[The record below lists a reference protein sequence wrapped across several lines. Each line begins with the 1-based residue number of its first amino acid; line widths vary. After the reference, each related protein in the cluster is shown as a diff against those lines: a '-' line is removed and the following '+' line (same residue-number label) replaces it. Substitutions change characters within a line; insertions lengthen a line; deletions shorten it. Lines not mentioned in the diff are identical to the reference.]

1 MRTVFLKK
9 ICNVVAAAAVG
20 LSCSSFALAQ
30 EVSGKLGHSMPPD
43 HPQAVAMVKFSE
55 LVGQYTQNRVKIQVF
70 PSAGL
75 GSDDK
80 MLQATQSGTQEVY
93 YGAYAAIAGSVKEL
107 GIFDFPFLF
116 ENMKE
121 VDTVM
126 NGKMG
131 QKVFDK
137 MLPLGLVGLGW
148 TEAGFRN
155 LTNSKHPVKTADDI
169 AGLKIRV
176 MPNKVALDTWK
187 ALGANPTPM
196 AFSEIFTA
204 LEIKAIDAEENPLI
218 LIYTNKFHEVNK
230 YITVTNHVYTPC
242 GIVVNKKFWDKIKP
256 EDQQAM
262 KKAGLESLKFHRG
275 LMDAANKDVIAKLEA
290 AGAKIEILP
299 PVEVNKLRE
308 KTKPVIDTY
317 TKLIGED
324 FVKEF
329 YAEIQK
335 VRAAK

>member
-1 MRTVFLKK
+1 MKPMMFKK
-9 ICNVVAAAAVG
+9 LCNLVLVTAIG
-20 LSCSSFALAQ
+20 ISCSSFAIAQ
-30 EVSGKLGHSMPPD
+30 ETGKLGHSMPPE

-55 LVGQYTQNRVKIQVF
+55 LVGQYTQNRVKVQVF
-70 PSAGL
+70 ASAGL

-80 MLQATQSGTQEVY
+80 MLQATQSGTQEIY
-93 YGAYAAIAGSVKEL
+93 YGAFAAIAGSTKEL

-137 MLPLGLVGLGW
+137 MAPLGLVGLGW

-155 LTNSKHPVKTADDI
+155 LTNSKGPVKTADAI
-169 AGLKIRV
+169 SGLKIRV

-204 LEIKAIDAEENPLI
+204 LELKAIDAQENPLI
-218 LIYTNKFHEVNK
+218 LIFTNKFQEVNK
-230 YITVTNHVYTPC
+230 YVTITNHVYTPC

-256 EDQQAM
+256 EDQLAM
-262 KKAGLESLKFHRG
+262 KKAATEALKFHRN
-275 LMDAANKDVIAKLEA
+275 LMDAANKEVVAKLQA
-290 AGAKIEILP
+290 AGAIVDTLP
-299 PVEVNKLRE
+299 PAELNKLRE
-308 KTKPVIDTY
+308 KTKPVIETY
-317 TKLIGED
+317 TKLIGEE

-329 YAEIQK
+329 YAEIEK
-335 VRAAK
+335 VRSGK

>member
-1 MRTVFLKK
+1 
-9 ICNVVAAAAVG
+9 
-20 LSCSSFALAQ
+20 
-30 EVSGKLGHSMPPD
+30 MPPE
-43 HPQAVAMVKFSE
+43 HPQAVAMNKFSE
-55 LVGQYTQNRVKIQVF
+55 LVSKYTDNRVKVKVF
-70 PSAGL
+70 HSASL

-80 MLQATQSGTQEVY
+80 MLQATQTGTQEIY
-93 YGAYAAIAGSVKEL
+93 YGAFAAIAGGVKEL

-126 NGKMG
+126 NGRMG
-131 QKVFDK
+131 QKIFEK
-137 MLPLGLVGLGW
+137 MAPLNLVGLGW

-155 LTNSKHPVKTADDI
+155 LTNSKRPIKTAADI
-169 AGLKIRV
+169 EGLKLRV

-204 LEIKAIDAEENPLI
+204 LEIKAIDGQENPLI
-218 LIYTNKFHEVNK
+218 LIFTNKFHEVNK
-230 YITVTNHVYTPC
+230 FITITNHVYTPC
-242 GIVVNKKFWDKIKP
+242 GIVVNKKFWDRIKP

-262 KKAGLESLKFHRG
+262 RTAALESLKFHRN
-275 LMDAANKDVIAKLEA
+275 LMDEANKDVVGKLQA
-290 AGAKIEILP
+290 AGAKVETLP
-299 PVEVNKLRE
+299 PEEVKKLRE

-317 TKLIGED
+317 TKIIGED

-329 YAEIQK
+329 YAEIDK
-335 VRAAK
+335 ARAGK

>member
-1 MRTVFLKK
+1 MKVLSFNK
-9 ICNVVAAAAVG
+9 IAKTIATAVVLCCAS
-20 LSCSSFALAQ
+20 LSQAQ
-30 EVSGKLGHSMPPD
+30 DVSGKLGHSLPAE
-43 HPQAVAMVKFSE
+43 HPQAVAMLKFSE
-55 LVGQYTQNRVKIQVF
+55 LVGQYTQNRVKLQVF
-70 PSAGL
+70 HGASL

-93 YGAYAAIAGSVKEL
+93 YGAFAAIAGSVKEL
-107 GIFDFPFLF
+107 GVFDFPFLF

-137 MLPLGLVGLGW
+137 MAPLGLVGLGW

-155 LTNSKHPVKTADDI
+155 LTNSKHPVKTADAI
-169 AGLKIRV
+169 SGLKIRV
-176 MPNKVALDTWK
+176 MPNKVALDSWK

-204 LEIKAIDAEENPLI
+204 LEIKAIDAQENPLI

-230 YITVTNHVYTPC
+230 FITVTNHVYTPC
-242 GIVVNKKFWDKIKP
+242 AIVVNKKFWDKVKP
-256 EDQQAM
+256 EDQASM
-262 KKAGLESLKFHRG
+262 KKAATEALKLHRN
-275 LMDAANKDVIAKLEA
+275 LMDAANKDVVAKLQA
-290 AGAKIEILP
+290 AGAL
-299 PVEVNKLRE
+299 VEVMPPAEVAKLRE

-317 TKLIGED
+317 TKQIGED

-329 YAEIQK
+329 YGEIEK
-335 VRAAK
+335 VRSGK

>member
-1 MRTVFLKK
+1 MKSAFMRR
-9 ICNVVAAAAVG
+9 ICAMLTIAAG
-20 LSCSSFALAQ
+20 LSFSTYSFAQ
-30 EVSGKLGHSMPPD
+30 EISGKLGHSLPPE
-43 HPQAVAMVKFSE
+43 HPQALAMNKFSE
-55 LVGQYTQNRVKIQVF
+55 LVGQYTQHRVKVQVF
-70 PSAGL
+70 HSASL

-80 MLQATQSGTQEVY
+80 MLQATQAGTQEMY
-93 YGAYAAIAGSVKEL
+93 YGALAAIAGTVKEL

-121 VDTVM
+121 VDAVM

-137 MLPLGLVGLGW
+137 VAPLGLVGLGW

-155 LTNSKHPVKTADDI
+155 LTNSRHPVKTTADI
-169 AGLKIRV
+169 EGLKLRV
-176 MPNKVALDTWK
+176 MPNKVALDSWK

-204 LEIKAIDAEENPLI
+204 LEIKAIDGQENPLI

-230 YITVTNHVYTPC
+230 FITLTNHVYTPC
-242 GIVVNKKFWDKIKP
+242 ALVVSKKFWDKIKP

-262 KKAGLESLKFHRG
+262 KKAGLEALKFHRG

-299 PVEVNKLRE
+299 PAEVNKLRE
-308 KTKPVIDTY
+308 KTKPVIEMY

-329 YAEIQK
+329 YTEIQK

>member
-1 MRTVFLKK
+1 MKAMSLKK
-9 ICNVVAAAAVG
+9 LAQALAAAAV
-20 LSCSSFALAQ
+20 LCCAPLAQAQ
-30 EVSGKLGHSMPPD
+30 EVTGKLGHSLPPE
-43 HPQAVAMVKFSE
+43 HPQAVAMMKFSE
-55 LVGQYTQNRVKIQVF
+55 LVGQYTQNRVKLQIF
-70 PSAGL
+70 HGAAL

-80 MLQATQSGTQEVY
+80 MLQATQSGTQEAY
-93 YGAYAAIAGSVKEL
+93 YGAFAAIAGSVKEL

-137 MLPLGLVGLGW
+137 MAPLGLVGLGW

-155 LTNSKHPVKTADDI
+155 LTNSKHPVKTADAI
-169 AGLKIRV
+169 TGLKIRV
-176 MPNKVALDTWK
+176 MPNKVALDSWK

-204 LEIKAIDAEENPLI
+204 LEIKAIDAQENPLI

-230 YITVTNHVYTPC
+230 YVTVTNHVYTPC
-242 GIVVNKKFWDKIKP
+242 GIVINKKFWDKVKP
-256 EDQQAM
+256 EDQAAM
-262 KKAGLESLKFHRG
+262 KKAATEALKLHRN
-275 LMDAANKDVIAKLEA
+275 LMDQANKDVVAKLQA
-290 AGAKIEILP
+290 AGAVVDVMP
-299 PVEVNKLRE
+299 AAEVAKLRE
-308 KTKPVIDTY
+308 KTKPVIETY
-317 TKLIGED
+317 TKQIGED

-329 YAEIQK
+329 YAEIEK
-335 VRAAK
+335 VRSGK

>member
-1 MRTVFLKK
+1 MKAVSMKK
-9 ICNVVAAAAVG
+9 ICRMLAFAAG
-20 LSCSSFALAQ
+20 LSFSVFSFAQ
-30 EVSGKLGHSMPPD
+30 ELSGKLGHSLPPE
-43 HPQAVAMVKFSE
+43 HPQSVAMNKFSE
-55 LVGQYTQNRVKIQVF
+55 LVGKYTQNRVKVQVF
-70 PSAGL
+70 HSASL

-80 MLQATQSGTQEVY
+80 MLQATQSGTQEIY
-93 YGAYAAIAGSVKEL
+93 YGAFAAIAGAVKEL

-131 QKVFDK
+131 LKIYEK
-137 MLPLGLVGLGW
+137 MAPLGVVGLGW

-155 LTNSKHPVKTADDI
+155 LTNSKRPVKTAADI
-169 AGLKIRV
+169 EGLKLRV

-204 LEIKAIDAEENPLI
+204 LEIKAIDGQENPLI
-218 LIYTNKFHEVNK
+218 LIYTNKFNEVNK
-230 YITVTNHVYTPC
+230 YITITNHVYTPC
-242 GIVVNKKFWDKIKP
+242 GIIVNKKFWDKIKP
-256 EDQQAM
+256 EDQLAM
-262 KKAGLESLKFHRG
+262 RKAALEALKFHRD
-275 LMDAANKDVIAKLEA
+275 LMDVANKDIVGKLKT
-290 AGAKIEILP
+290 AGAVIDVLP
-299 PVEVNKLRE
+299 PEEMKKLRD
-308 KTKPVIDTY
+308 KTKPVIDNY

-329 YAEIQK
+329 YAEVEK
-335 VRAAK
+335 VRSGK

>member
-1 MRTVFLKK
+1 MRAVFLKK

-20 LSCSSFALAQ
+20 LSCSSFVVAQ
-30 EVSGKLGHSMPPD
+30 EVGKLGHSMPPD

-80 MLQATQSGTQEVY
+80 MLQATQAGTQEVY

-121 VDTVM
+121 VDAVM

-155 LTNSKHPVKTADDI
+155 LTNSKHAVKTADDI

-218 LIYTNKFHEVNK
+218 LIFTNKFHEVNK
-230 YITVTNHVYTPC
+230 FITVTNHVYTPC

-262 KKAGLESLKFHRG
+262 KKAGLEALKFHRG

-299 PVEVNKLRE
+299 PAEVNKLRE
-308 KTKPVIDTY
+308 RTKPVIETY

>member
-1 MRTVFLKK
+1 MKALFLKK
-9 ICNVVAAAAVG
+9 IAVAAAAV
-20 LSCSSFALAQ
+20 LCCTAQ
-30 EVSGKLGHSMPPD
+30 AQDVSGKLGHSLPAE
-43 HPQAVAMVKFSE
+43 HPQAVAMMKFSE
-55 LVGQYTQNRVKIQVF
+55 LVGQYTQNRVKLQVF
-70 PSAGL
+70 HGASL

-93 YGAYAAIAGSVKEL
+93 YGAFAAIAGSVKEL

-126 NGKMG
+126 NGKIG

-137 MLPLGLVGLGW
+137 MAPLGVVGLGW

-155 LTNSKHPVKTADDI
+155 LTNSKFPVKTADAI
-169 AGLKIRV
+169 TGLKIRV
-176 MPNKVALDTWK
+176 MPNKVALDSWK

-196 AFSEIFTA
+196 AFSEVFTA
-204 LEIKAIDAEENPLI
+204 LEIKAIDAQENPLI

-230 YITVTNHVYTPC
+230 FVTVTNHVYTPC
-242 GIVVNKKFWDKIKP
+242 GIIVNKKFWDKVKP
-256 EDQQAM
+256 EDQAGM
-262 KKAGLESLKFHRG
+262 KKAATEALKLHRNM
-275 LMDAANKDVIAKLEA
+275 MDAANKEVVAKLQA
-290 AGAKIEILP
+290 AGAVVDVMP
-299 PVEVNKLRE
+299 PAELAKLRA

-317 TKLIGED
+317 TKQIGEE

-329 YAEIQK
+329 YAEIDK
-335 VRAAK
+335 VRSGK